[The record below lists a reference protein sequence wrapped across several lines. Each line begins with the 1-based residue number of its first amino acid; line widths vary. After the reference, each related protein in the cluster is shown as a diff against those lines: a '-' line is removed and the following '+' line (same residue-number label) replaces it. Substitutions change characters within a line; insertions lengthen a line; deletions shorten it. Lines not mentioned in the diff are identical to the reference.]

1 MTSAVYYDSP
11 NEIALLSASFADANG
26 NPADPTTV
34 SCAITE
40 PAGIKV
46 THTYAGTAP
55 ADIVKVGTGKYTLS
69 VPCSP
74 SQAGIDGLWGYEWIG
89 TGTVS
94 DVQPGTWR
102 VLPEAVSQVFYVGLD
117 EMKDRLGIT
126 DTSEDYAL
134 RTSIAAATGWIN
146 EYCQRHFY
154 RLVEARTYQPT
165 NVWTLDI
172 DDLVDDPSI
181 TVAVDTTGT
190 GTYDQAWTRGTDYVL
205 RYGPRQ
211 FNAHYDGIPRPFRQL
226 QVVQSGKWLPF
237 TWPYSHLDRVKITPG
252 PTGGWGWPSIP
263 WQVPE
268 ACRILTADVF
278 KAKDA
283 PFGIAGFSD
292 LGVTRVQANPLLV
305 EMLHSFV
312 NGRRKVGV

>member
-211 FNAHYDGIPRPFRQL
+211 FNASYDGIPRPFRQL

-237 TWPYSHLDRVKITPG
+237 TWPYSHLDRVKITG
-252 PTGGWGWPSIP
+252 PWG
-263 WQVPE
+263 
-268 ACRILTADVF
+268 
-278 KAKDA
+278 
-283 PFGIAGFSD
+283 
-292 LGVTRVQANPLLV
+292 
-305 EMLHSFV
+305 
-312 NGRRKVGV
+312 